1 MIKVYEA
8 VSLEGN
14 SPAWSCTMN
23 NSSQTSSIA
32 STIWQDKEGFYYAPI
47 HQDSTMG
54 AVSTTSTAN
63 ITSVDGTSQFFSLG
77 VVNSASGSVINFKNA
92 INNIPF
98 PVGSTTALYKLN
110 VASSRLEPLGYR
122 ANSKSGEKQITC
134 NATASGLVQNDVVV
148 LVATPSIEGDP
159 VRDYYLQ
166 LTFTNSVTTAHEL
179 YAINLIYSK
188 SNLHNQQGQ

>member
-1 MIKVYEA
+1 
-8 VSLEGN
+8 
-14 SPAWSCTMN
+14 MN
-23 NSSQTSSIA
+23 NSNQTSAIA

-54 AVSTTSTAN
+54 TVSTTSTAN

-110 VASSRLEPLGYR
+110 AASSRLEPLGYR
-122 ANSKSGEKQITC
+122 ADSKSGEKQITC
-134 NATASGLVQNDVVV
+134 NATAAGLVQNDVVV

-159 VRDYYLQ
+159 MRDYYLQ
-166 LTFTNSVTTAHEL
+166 LTLTNSITTPHEL